1 MALRRQGLSQ
11 RRKAVGL
18 TQESLAGQLG
28 VERSTVVRWE
38 AGDTEPLPW
47 IRPKLARAL
56 HVSIDQLAELLTT
69 SENADTTRAP
79 SADTVEVLRRAP
91 HIAGE
96 DVGLDKPRRFTRFA
110 AAGVLIAGLTGGV
123 AAGLFITFHSS
134 PIPSATAGIPAPA
147 TPAAALPAPESGTSN
162 DTSPRSG
169 DATTTVHTAPAAA
182 SNKPADDPAAAA
194 AAHSTRTISPSR
206 TTRRSKPS
214 TFTTPHPPPRIPA
227 WVIAARSWQS

>member
-69 SENADTTRAP
+69 SENADTTRAL

-96 DVGLDKPRRFTRFA
+96 DVGLDKPVPTTVGAPGFA
-110 AAGVLIAGLTGGV
+110 GSDVPEPTQTEVPHRPSLT
-123 AAGLFITFHSS
+123 
-134 PIPSATAGIPAPA
+134 A
-147 TPAAALPAPESGTSN
+147 TPVDGE
-162 DTSPRSG
+162 
-169 DATTTVHTAPAAA
+169 
-182 SNKPADDPAAAA
+182 PADV
-194 AAHSTRTISPSR
+194 HRSR
-206 TTRRSKPS
+206 
-214 TFTTPHPPPRIPA
+214 
-227 WVIAARSWQS
+227 ARS